1 MGRIKKKNKKGI
13 IENQNYYFQNFG
25 IKLRYDIE

>member
-1 MGRIKKKNKKGI
+1 MGRIKKKNKKG